1 MLKTVRRIALCLPLL
16 AVLAV
21 MAPAASCGP
30 TIRPTCRTTTRTG
43 RSLND
48 PNPPDPGLDYN
59 TYWQEVQAK
68 EQSGPGQ

>member
-21 MAPAASCGP
+21 MAPAAARADDP
-30 TIRPTCRTTTRTG
+30 PNMQDYNTYWQVAQ
-43 RSLND
+43 D